1 MLKFQQNIKMK
12 NNFEILTKCPLFRGI
27 EQNSLVAMLSC
38 LGARV
43 EKYKKAQTV
52 LSEGSQAKYIGIV
65 LAGSIQISRLD
76 YNGNRSILTKLHSS
90 DMLAEAFACSGIS
103 ALPVE
108 AITTAES
115 EVMLIE
121 VGRITHTCNKNC
133 GFHNKMILNLL
144 QSVSLKNIILN
155 QKIEIISKRNT
166 RQKLMTY
173 LLIEAKKQNSKS
185 FVIPYNRQE
194 LADYLEVDRS
204 GLSAE
209 ISKLRNE
216 GIIKCDKNA
225 FIVL

>member
-1 MLKFQQNIKMK
+1 MK
-12 NNFEILTKCPLFRGI
+12 NNFEILTKCSLFKDI
-27 EQNSLVAMLSC
+27 KQDNLVNMLGC
-38 LGARV
+38 LRAKI

-52 LSEGSQAKYIGIV
+52 FSEGSQAKYIGVV

-76 YNGNRSILTKLHSS
+76 YNGNRSILTKLHPS
-90 DMLAEAFACSGIS
+90 DMLAETFACSGMS

-108 AITTAES
+108 AITTTES

-121 VGRITHTCNKNC
+121 ADRIIHTCNKNC
-133 GFHNKMILNLL
+133 EFHNKMILNLL
-144 QSVSLKNIILN
+144 QSVSIKNIILN

-166 RQKLMTY
+166 REKLMTY
-173 LLIEAKKQNSKS
+173 LFIEAKKQNTSS

-204 GLSAE
+204 GLSVE